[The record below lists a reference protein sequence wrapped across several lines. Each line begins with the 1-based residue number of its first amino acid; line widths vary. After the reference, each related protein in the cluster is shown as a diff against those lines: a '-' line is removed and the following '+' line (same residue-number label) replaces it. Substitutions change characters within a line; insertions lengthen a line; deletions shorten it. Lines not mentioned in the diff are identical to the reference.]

1 MGAQEVPSCGK
12 NEWGGARSGNRW
24 ERSLGKGK
32 IVEAV
37 VGVGGEGEK
46 ELVLGRSRC
55 GEGVAPVLGR
65 DHDLRPQLLLLP
77 GQG

>member
-1 MGAQEVPSCGK
+1 MGEVPREREDSRG
-12 NEWGGARSGNRW
+12 SGW
-24 ERSLGKGK
+24 C
-32 IVEAV
+32 
-37 VGVGGEGEK
+37 VGGVGEK

-55 GEGVAPVLGR
+55 GEGVASVLGR